1 MQVFLYQG
9 EFECYQFP
17 FVLVPVIGAIM
28 LVIFGGVLPLYVLK
42 LIYAPGVSVLLVAY
56 GFVLKVTKNNSR
68 IPEY

>member
-9 EFECYQFP
+9 EFECHQFP

-42 LIYAPGVSVLLVAY
+42 LIYAPGVSVLLVA
-56 GFVLKVTKNNSR
+56 
-68 IPEY
+68 